1 MEEKIRQHE
10 KGQKLRGQAD
20 VQIKQKQDKIQNLSN
35 ELFEKDKMIDQLEA
49 LLRKKEAQQQEM

>member
-1 MEEKIRQHE
+1 LEEKIRQHE